1 MNKLDLFPCDLWS
14 HDVSIY
20 PEFKQKLIDEF
31 YELKLSTQSV
41 QISNVGGWQSPDLS
55 VVNERSPTLKV
66 ILTKILIEVN
76 AILGY
81 EYKVRVQGMWY
92 NINPSGASNNAHDH
106 PGCDLAG
113 VFYVK
118 VPENSGDLILINPH
132 NFVQANYINAISP
145 LNPLEHHK
153 VKPIEGR
160 FVMFPAHMTHYV
172 TKNNSKSDR
181 MSIAMNLK
189 ITGGNI

>member
-1 MNKLDLFPCDLWS
+1 MKKFDLFPCDLWS

-31 YELKLSTQSV
+31 CELKLSVPSV
-41 QISNVGGWQSPDLS
+41 SISNVGGWQSPDLS
-55 VVNERSPTLKV
+55 VINERSPTLKV
-66 ILTKILIEVN
+66 ILNRILTEVN
-76 AILGY
+76 SIIAY

-92 NINPSGASNNAHDH
+92 NINPPGASNNAHNH

-113 VFYVK
+113 IFYVK
-118 VPENSGDLILINPH
+118 VPEDSGDLILINPH
-132 NFVQANYINAISP
+132 NFIESNYIHAINPMSP
-145 LNPLEHHK
+145 LEYHK
-153 VKPIEGR
+153 VTPVEGR

-172 TKNNSKSDR
+172 RTNNSKSDR
-181 MSIAMNLK
+181 MSVAMNLK